1 MENIRENRLSLKNVA
16 VGLHHSLLTS
26 QFIQSLLLS
35 QNPMVVILVCWHC
48 GCIFQHMTSF
58 PWRHQTFWG
67 SQIMTDGWWLGA
79 FAQNTLYNYM
89 CTVLHV
95 WTILKKK
102 KKKCWSLSIK
112 TLDGKKKPTLDSK
125 EIHTYKTFLLSTF
138 SQGLNYLVIW
148 GCYNFGIYIWIQS
161 LCLKPLVK
169 LNSYEVYFRLKQFH
183 IFHFTIE

>member
-1 MENIRENRLSLKNVA
+1 MVAYFTKCHHYRGGIRHL
-16 VGLHHSLLTS
+16 GLL
-26 QFIQSLLLS
+26 
-35 QNPMVVILVCWHC
+35 NYGRWMVVRCFFSEHP
-48 GCIFQHMTSF
+48 F
-58 PWRHQTFWG
+58 
-67 SQIMTDGWWLGA
+67 
-79 FAQNTLYNYM
+79 NYT
-89 CTVLHV
+89 CTELHV

-112 TLDGKKKPTLDSK
+112 TLDGKKKNQNPTLDSK
-125 EIHTYKTFLLSTF
+125 DIHTYKTFLLSTF

-183 IFHFTIE
+183 IFHFTTE